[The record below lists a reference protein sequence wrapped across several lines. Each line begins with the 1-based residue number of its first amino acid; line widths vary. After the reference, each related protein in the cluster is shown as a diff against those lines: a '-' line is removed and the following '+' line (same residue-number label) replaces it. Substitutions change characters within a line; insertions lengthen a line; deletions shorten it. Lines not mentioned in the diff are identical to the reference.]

1 MIREGRKL
9 SKDAILKIPEIVKVV
24 SNDEDIIALYSFGS
38 LAKENLNPLSDLDFA
53 VLLTLRLAKEQRFD
67 RHLSLI
73 GEFNRVFKTD
83 EVDLILLNDTPLRF
97 VYQIQKQGKL
107 LFCRDRTD
115 LGRFNEYVVK
125 MYLDFKYF
133 RESFDRVFL
142 EGISYYG

>member
-9 SKDAILKIPEIVKVV
+9 SKDTILKIPEIVEVV
-24 SNDEDIIALYSFGS
+24 SSDEDIIALYSFGS
-38 LAKENLNPLSDLDFA
+38 FSRGNLNPLSDLDFA
-53 VLLTLRLAKEQRFD
+53 VLLTVRLAKEQWFD

-83 EVDLILLNDTPLRF
+83 EVDLILLNDAPLRF
-97 VYQIQKQGKL
+97 AFQIQKEGKL

-115 LGRFNEYVVK
+115 LGHFNEYVVK

-142 EGISYYG
+142 EGIRYYG